1 MAMSDAQFMN
11 FMETVGNITN
21 SIQRLVNH
29 VANTHAVGAVI
40 STVPDSASI
49 KTPEDATALV
59 VKTTLEA
66 APASEIYT
74 KLDVAPSGNI
84 EASNVDLTQQKAPL
98 ISNIS
103 SHSCRVL

>member
-59 VKTTLEA
+59 VKTT
-66 APASEIYT
+66 
-74 KLDVAPSGNI
+74 
-84 EASNVDLTQQKAPL
+84 
-98 ISNIS
+98 
-103 SHSCRVL
+103 